1 MAVNEHRF
9 ARHAEVVAALADP
22 ALVPV
27 EPPEEAGADRDAVGS
42 AAWLRAHVARFSHGS
57 AHVRR
62 RAVVEAEL
70 ARLDEDGLGRAATQ
84 CTRKAGDGADPR
96 VLAVRALA
104 GELGLPDPDAV
115 AADVALVS
123 GVYFGGSDPAADEA
137 VARLVAA
144 FRAGA
149 GAVAGDYSGAVGD
162 GVASGDGDADG
173 GDGVASGDGDASGD
187 RDASSYGAA
196 EGDGDG
202 EALANRISILVQAF
216 EATGSLVERA
226 RGAAAEYGVDTAVG
240 AVGAVGAVRAD
251 GLVYETLRHDPPV
264 LAMRRTALR
273 PTSVAGVEI
282 AAGDLVTLDIAAAN
296 RDPEVFDRPDEFDA
310 GRGETPSLTYGS
322 APRRCPG
329 VGHSLALAA
338 GILQA
343 GGR

>member
-27 EPPEEAGADRDAVGS
+27 EPPEEAGADRDTVGS

-62 RAVVEAEL
+62 RAVIEAEL
-70 ARLDEDGLGRAATQ
+70 ARLDEDGLGRAAAQ

-149 GAVAGDYSGAVGD
+149 GAVAGD
-162 GVASGDGDADG
+162 
-173 GDGVASGDGDASGD
+173 
-187 RDASSYGAA
+187 
-196 EGDGDG
+196 G
-202 EALANRISILVQAF
+202 EALANRISILVQAY

-226 RGAAAEYGVDTAVG
+226 RGAAAEYGVDG
-240 AVGAVGAVRAD
+240 ADGLD

-329 VGHSLALAA
+329 VGHSLALAV

>member
-27 EPPEEAGADRDAVGS
+27 EPLEEAGVDRHAVGS
-42 AAWLRAHVARFSHGS
+42 AAWLRAHVARFAHGP

-62 RAVVEAEL
+62 RAVVEDEL
-70 ARLDEDGLGRAATQ
+70 ARLDEDGLRRAAAQ
-84 CTRKAGDGADPR
+84 CARKAGDGADPR
-96 VLAVRALA
+96 VVAVRALA

-144 FRAGA
+144 YRAGA
-149 GAVAGDYSGAVGD
+149 GEA
-162 GVASGDGDADG
+162 
-173 GDGVASGDGDASGD
+173 
-187 RDASSYGAA
+187 
-196 EGDGDG
+196 DGDG

-226 RGAAAEYGVDTAVG
+226 RGAASEYGL
-240 AVGAVGAVRAD
+240 AD
-251 GLVYETLRHDPPV
+251 SDGTDHAGGVAGLVYETLRHDPPV
-264 LAMRRTALR
+264 LAMRRIALR

-310 GRGETPSLTYGS
+310 GRGETPLLTYGS

-329 VGHSLALAA
+329 VGHSLALATA
-338 GILQA
+338 ILKE